1 MPEEKKRVDFNAPIS
16 LVERADSIAEV
27 LDRTRTDFLISAL
40 EDEIEKLKQD
50 ERFRQKIKNAY
61 YNNRID
67 HDVVEDILGYEEAMR
82 LKLLRD
88 SIDRNTTEP
97 HPEDSPPSDEEFYDG
112 EMPAWTA
119 DGGPS
124 TEDG

>member
-88 SIDRNTTEP
+88 SIDRNPPEP